1 MFPIEDC
8 NEELVRSL
16 VRRRP
21 QFLNPRTAE
30 DRIRGSNE
38 RRLEGSGQRRSK

>member
-1 MFPIEDC
+1 MFAIEDC

-21 QFLNPRTAE
+21 QFLNARTAE
-30 DRIRGSNE
+30 DRIRCSNE
-38 RRLEGSGQRRSK
+38 RRLEGRSQGRSE